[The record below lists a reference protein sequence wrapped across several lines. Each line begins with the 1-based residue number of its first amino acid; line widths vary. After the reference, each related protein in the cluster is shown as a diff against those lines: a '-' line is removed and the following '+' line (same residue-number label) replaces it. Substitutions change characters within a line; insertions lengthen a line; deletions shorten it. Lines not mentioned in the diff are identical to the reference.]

1 MAVLK
6 SKRGESNMQ
15 FLETAYNLEVYS
27 IRQAIKFPKRYTF
40 FITAEIVRLASSCH
54 SEVKAANSIYPT
66 NTHEAQ
72 MRRDCLTRA
81 NNHLQNLL
89 SKLDIAKGL
98 FAVESSA
105 LERWVEMII
114 AEATLISAVKQ
125 ADKKRYAGFE

>member
-40 FITAEIVRLASSCH
+40 FITTEIVRLASSCH

-66 NTHEAQ
+66 NAHEAQ

-98 FAVESSA
+98 FAVESST